1 MKLFIFSGFMSVSYP
16 LFDCNYFLLE
26 VNRITCDFNC
36 VFTMANKLDA
46 LFNTPQNI
54 RLYCMI
60 SVSIELMGTG
70 LCYSFLNQKTM
81 YIEMLY
87 ST

>member
-1 MKLFIFSGFMSVSYP
+1 MKLFIFISFMSVSYP

-70 LCYSFLNQKTM
+70 PRYSFLNQRTM
-81 YIEMLY
+81 CIEMLY
-87 ST
+87 GT